1 MGKSLFITRMADRL
15 RKSKSTGPVHVIV
28 PIHGPVVTTDT
39 VMEFLKDHMK
49 DVTSTILHFDIA
61 PSVSVWQLCVQILLP
76 V

>member
-15 RKSKSTGPVHVIV
+15 RESKSTGPVHVIV